1 MADTVKE
8 DERLATAVKAWRES
22 LILLSGRNRLL
33 NYRPTRSSTLEFT
46 GATADEVI
54 TVVEKGKG
62 VPVVGIVPPAASAAA
77 REAAGEEDL
86 EAQALDVIEDFA
98 YDAFSDHLFVNKT
111 QRDVD
116 RGLKTLAAT
125 ASREFLDRG
134 LSILYLALGSL
145 HWKEANGDARV
156 SPLVFYPVE
165 LRAAGPKQ
173 PQRVYPSEEDLVV
186 NPALEIRLRE
196 EGITLPNQAS
206 IEQLMAEGGM
216 AAVERVVSALPM
228 PKDWKVEPLCVLSA
242 FMFAKEAM
250 FRDLEANEERVLAS
264 PLVQA
269 LGGSTDEARERLVFA
284 PAEPDDIDTIAPPEQ
299 VPLILDADST
309 QRVAVA
315 AAAEGRSFVL
325 DGPPGTGKS
334 QTIANIIAT
343 LAGAG
348 KKVLFVSEKAVA
360 LDVVRDRLSSR
371 GLGPLLFELHSHKA
385 TRAEVAKSL
394 GQALREK
401 PSIVAA
407 SASQGTGR
415 AKELRE
421 NLTGYAAAM
430 NERREPAQWTIH
442 EVLGMLAGLPAVDAL
457 PRAGTDGGPL
467 NPLKWDE
474 IVDLSA
480 AVSTAWPHLV
490 QGDKHLWRGINVL
503 ADLEYDVASA
513 RAALEELVTAM
524 DSVAP
529 ARADLDLDG
538 TDTWS
543 KLDAVAK
550 HWHSGQDKWR
560 DEAWVATA
568 PAESIAQLT
577 GLLGDADDVLG
588 ANRRLTGE
596 LGAQWRTQAGIERPK
611 PLSTQTLAVFPVDD
625 DTPLSV
631 TEERSAAV
639 AQWSADITAVQ
650 QNANDVAGG
659 LGLHEPRFLGDI
671 GTVRDLADAIT
682 REPALQPVWLTQHGL
697 DELLSAL
704 DALAAAQ
711 ETERAAEQS
720 AAEVFHPSIR
730 EVDIDPIEERWDGRS
745 GFQQK
750 VFGPARPDSKLVAP
764 HARVKPRMAFRS
776 IATASDWQHAR
787 EQLEAESG
795 TVERLLGYVP
805 VDDAAWVSARDTVA
819 RCRTVLDRNGD
830 VDTAKLAGSQASEF
844 GWQATKRSIRDLGDK
859 LEHHDALSAQLAAP
873 FDDPSRLIS
882 ELSTDAENATAE
894 IDALLASTEPFAAGG
909 SRSLADVG
917 RLQNDADDSD
927 AMWWRFDARLGDL
940 AVTFPGLGET
950 VSEGWKA
957 ALEERLAW
965 TVALRELTSRVDR
978 RGFLALDGMVW
989 SDALEFAGRR
999 WDAAREKFARHFRGN
1014 PYDSELNDADD
1025 AESLLADLAADI
1037 DGAHA
1042 MFEAR
1047 NHEARLRDLGLAD
1060 ALDALL
1066 RSDIDANEIA
1076 DHIQAITLS
1085 TWVAE
1090 TEAADPR
1097 FRSRI
1102 PLPRDSM
1109 AANFRELDRA
1119 LVDNAAANVLATAVR
1134 RRPSTPSRQTTL
1146 IHREAEK
1153 KKRHLPVRELIADAR
1168 DVIQAIH
1175 PVFMMSPL
1183 AVSQY
1188 LPSDIQFDVV
1198 IFDEASQVPPGD
1210 AINCIYRAGA
1220 VIAAGDQKQLPPTS
1234 FFAAA
1239 QSSDDDI
1246 DADEDLANDY
1256 ESLLDLMKSSGSF
1269 TSIGLQWHYRSRHE
1283 HLIAYSNNS
1292 FYEDRLVT
1300 FPGALADVPD
1310 AGVKFLKADGVYRR
1324 SQGQD
1329 NPKEAQFV
1337 ADRVIHHLDTRPGKS
1352 VGVVAMSTAQRDA
1365 ILNALVMK
1373 RTSRPDLDEKFVES
1387 RLDGIFVKSLEEVQG
1402 DERDVII
1409 MSIGYGPDETGTVYR
1424 NFGPIN
1430 KKGGERR
1437 LNVAITRAKELTE
1450 VVSSMT
1456 AGQIGDMPSG
1466 GGRHLRRYLD
1476 YAERG
1481 PLALAIELGSAGLGT
1496 DSPFEDAVI
1505 RAIRSWG
1512 YDVQPQVGVS
1522 GFRIDI
1528 GVKHPLAPGVFML
1541 GVECDGAMYHS
1552 SRSARDRDRLR
1563 HEILEGLG
1571 WNLHHIWG
1579 TDWYRNRDR
1588 EEERLRLLLG
1598 ELETQEVAGR
1608 LGRKPA
1614 RAASPVIEVETQ
1626 DFDVKAR
1633 PAWIKDYVPL
1643 TGYKLRALDWTD
1655 RTNAR
1660 HLVNFIEAAVDA
1672 EGPVHIDQIKARL
1685 REHAGMDR
1693 INKHALRTIMD
1704 AIEAAAVTLDGDFV
1718 QRPRTKMTE
1727 ARLAGP
1733 RSLAQVP
1740 NAEFRI
1746 AVLQVLESQV
1756 GANREELALS
1766 VSRAFGWLRTSADL
1780 TTRVADVVA
1789 ENVANGTIT
1798 EADGVLRL
1806 TAAD

>member
-46 GATADEVI
+46 RATADEVI
-54 TVVEKGKG
+54 AVVEKGKG
-62 VPVVGIVPPAASAAA
+62 VPVVGLVPPADPAAA
-77 REAAGEEDL
+77 KGAAGEEDL

-98 YDAFSDHLFVNKT
+98 YDAFPDHLFVNKT

-116 RGLKTLAAT
+116 RALKTLAAT

-134 LSILYLALGSL
+134 LSVLYLALGSL
-145 HWKEANGDARV
+145 HWNEANGDARV
-156 SPLVFYPVE
+156 SPLVFFPVE

-196 EGITLPNQAS
+196 EGVTLPDQTA
-206 IEQLMAEGGM
+206 IEQLIAEGGM

-228 PKDWKVEPLCVLSA
+228 PKGWKVEPLCVLSA

-269 LGGSTDEARERLVFA
+269 LGGSTDAARERLVFA

-315 AAAEGRSFVL
+315 AAAEGKSFVL

-371 GLGPLLFELHSHKA
+371 GLGPILFELHSHKA

-401 PSIVAA
+401 PSIVTA
-407 SASQGTGR
+407 SASQGTAR

-421 NLTGYAAAM
+421 TLTGYAAAM
-430 NERREPAQWTIH
+430 NERREPAEWTIH

-467 NPLKWDE
+467 DPLKWDE

-480 AVSTAWPHLV
+480 AVSAAWPHLV

-513 RAALEELVTAM
+513 RTALQELVTAM
-524 DSVAP
+524 DTVAP
-529 ARADLDLDG
+529 ARADLGLDG

-550 HWHSGQDKWR
+550 HWHSGQQEWR

-568 PAESIAQLT
+568 PADSIAKLT
-577 GLLGDADDVLG
+577 DLLRDSEAVLG
-588 ANRRLTGE
+588 AHARLTSQ
-596 LGAQWRTQAGIERPK
+596 LGPQWRTQVGLERPK
-611 PLSTQTLAVFPVDD
+611 PLSSQTRAVFPVDENA
-625 DTPLSV
+625 PLSV
-631 TEERSAAV
+631 TKERSAAV
-639 AQWSADITAVQ
+639 ARWSAEITALQ
-650 QNANDVAGG
+650 QTANEVAGD

-671 GTVRDLADAIT
+671 DTLRDLADVIA
-682 REPALQPVWLTQHGL
+682 REPALQSAWLTKHGL
-697 DELLSAL
+697 DELASAL

-711 ETERAAEQS
+711 DKERAAAQT

-730 EVDIDPIEERWDGRS
+730 KVDIDPIEERWEGRS
-745 GFQQK
+745 ALQK
-750 VFGPARPDSKLVAP
+750 VFGLAGPDSKLIAP
-764 HARVKPRMAFRS
+764 HARVKPRVAFRS

-787 EQLEAESG
+787 EQIEAESA

-805 VDDAAWVSARDTVA
+805 VDDVAWASARDILA
-819 RCRTVLDRNGD
+819 RCRTVLDRRGD
-830 VDTAKLAGSQASEF
+830 VGTAKLAALQASEF
-844 GWQATKRSIRDLGDK
+844 GWQATRRSIRDLTDK
-859 LEHHDALSAQLAAP
+859 LEHFKVLSTRLATP

-882 ELSTDAENATAE
+882 ELTSDAERATAE
-894 IDALLASTEPFAAGG
+894 IDALLTTTDHFAAGG
-909 SRSLADVG
+909 TRSLADVA

-927 AMWWRFDARLGDL
+927 AMWRRFDARLADL
-940 AVTFPGLGET
+940 ALTFPGLGAT
-950 VSEGWKA
+950 LSEDWKA
-957 ALEERLAW
+957 TIHERLEW
-965 TVALRELTSRVDR
+965 TAALHKLTSGIDR
-978 RGFLALDGMVW
+978 RGFLALDATVS
-989 SDALEFAGRR
+989 SDALERAGLR
-999 WDAAREKFARHFRGN
+999 WDAAREKFGRHFTGN
-1014 PYDSELNDADD
+1014 PYASELNDPDD

-1042 MFEAR
+1042 LSDAR
-1047 NHEARLRDLGLAD
+1047 SHEARLRDLGLAD

-1066 RSDIDANEIA
+1066 RSDIDAAEIA

-1090 TEAADPR
+1090 TEARDPR

-1119 LVDNAAANVLATAVR
+1119 LVDNAAANVLAAAVR
-1134 RRPSTPSRQTTL
+1134 RRPTTPSRQTTL
-1146 IHREAEK
+1146 VHREAEK

-1188 LPSDIQFDVV
+1188 LPADIQFDVV

-1239 QSSDDDI
+1239 QSSDDDL

-1269 TSIGLQWHYRSRHE
+1269 TSIGLRWHYRSRHE

-1337 ADRVIHHLDTRPGKS
+1337 ADRVIHHLDTRPGRS

-1373 RTSRPDLDEKFVES
+1373 RAERPDLDEKFVES

-1409 MSIGYGPDETGTVYR
+1409 MSVGYGPDETGTVFR

-1456 AGQIGDMPSG
+1456 AGQIGDVPSA

-1505 RAIRSWG
+1505 SAIRSWG

-1528 GVKHPLAPGVFML
+1528 GVKHPHAPGVFML

-1588 EEERLRLLLG
+1588 EEERLRKLLE
-1598 ELETQEVAGR
+1598 ELEAQEFAGR
-1608 LGRKPA
+1608 LGRKPV
-1614 RAASPVIEVETQ
+1614 RAASPMIEVEAQ

-1633 PAWIKDYVPL
+1633 QAWIKDYVPL
-1643 TGYKLRALDWTD
+1643 TGYKLRALDWTE
-1655 RTNAR
+1655 RSNAR
-1660 HLVNFIEAAVDA
+1660 HLASFIQAMADA
-1672 EGPVHIDQIKARL
+1672 EGPVHINQIKARL
-1685 REHAGMDR
+1685 RDHAGMDR
-1693 INKHALRTIMD
+1693 INKHAIRTIMD
-1704 AIEAAAVTLDGDFV
+1704 AIETAAVTLDGDFV
-1718 QRPRTKMTE
+1718 QRPRTKVTE
-1727 ARLAGP
+1727 VRLAGP
-1733 RSLAQVP
+1733 RSLAEIAD
-1740 NAEFRI
+1740 AEFRL

-1766 VSRAFGWLRTSADL
+1766 VSRAFGWLRTSPDL
-1780 TTRVADVVA
+1780 TTRVAHVVA
-1789 ENVANGTIT
+1789 ENLSNGTIT
-1798 EADGVLRL
+1798 ETGGVLRL
-1806 TAAD
+1806 TAGD